1 MPYLQLII
9 LLTLAVKQIQL
20 SSVTHRKLLDMF
32 KSGFITLVGRSN
44 VGKSALLNTL
54 IGTKI
59 AAVTDKPQTTRDI
72 IHGVL
77 NTPQGQAIFVD
88 TPGMFK
94 DKGNPLSG
102 KLTQRAREATQGI
115 DIVIYVVD
123 PTKSLG
129 VEERAT
135 LALIRNLEIPKLLVI
150 NKIDLP
156 RKDLIYLEDYQALGE
171 EFTAVFELSAEE
183 NRHIQPLKD
192 KVFELLPEGEAVYP
206 LDQITNIDRKFWTA
220 ELIREK
226 IFKALR
232 QEVPYTTHVEVTDI
246 EERPDMFVIKAIV
259 YTYDSR
265 YKKMIIGTA
274 GRSIKEIGIAARKEL
289 EAALNK
295 KIFLELE
302 VETDRRWE
310 ERI

>member
-1 MPYLQLII
+1 
-9 LLTLAVKQIQL
+9 
-20 SSVTHRKLLDMF
+20 MF

-54 IGTKI
+54 VGTKL

-77 NTPQGQAIFVD
+77 NTAQGQAVFVD
-88 TPGMFK
+88 TPGIFK

-102 KLTQRAREATQGI
+102 KLTQRAHEAIQGI
-115 DIVIYVVD
+115 DIIIYVVD

-129 VEERAT
+129 AEERAT
-135 LALIRNLEIPKLLVI
+135 LAMVRNIDIPKLLVI
-150 NKIDLP
+150 NKSDLP
-156 RKDLIYLEDYQALGE
+156 KHEKTYLEDYLALSDQ
-171 EFTAVFELSAEE
+171 FTAVFELSAQE

-192 KVFELLPEGEAVYP
+192 KVFELLPEGEPVYP
-206 LDQITNIDRKFWTA
+206 DDQITNIDRKFWTA

-232 QEVPYTTHVEVTDI
+232 QEVPYTTHVEVEDI
-246 EERPDMFVIKAIV
+246 EEKPEMFVIKAIV

-265 YKKMIIGTA
+265 YKKMIIGA
-274 GRSIKEIGIAARKEL
+274 GGRSIKEIGIAARKEL

-295 KIFLELE
+295 KVFLELE

-310 ERI
+310 EKI

>member
-1 MPYLQLII
+1 MAKAKKEIPTP
-9 LLTLAVKQIQL
+9 LL
-20 SSVTHRKLLDMF
+20 
-32 KSGFITLVGRSN
+32 KSGFVTLIGRSN

-54 IGTKI
+54 VGKKL

-77 NTPQGQAIFVD
+77 NTAQGQAVFVD
-88 TPGMFK
+88 TPGIFK

-102 KLTQRAREATQGI
+102 KLIQRAHDALQGI
-115 DIVIYVVD
+115 DIIMYVAD

-135 LALIRNLEIPKLLVI
+135 LAMIRNQEIPKLLVI
-150 NKIDLP
+150 NKTDLP
-156 RKDLIYLEDYQALGE
+156 AHEKTFLEDYLALADQ
-171 EFTAVFELSAEE
+171 FTAVFEVSAEE

-192 KVFELLPEGEAVYP
+192 KVFELLPVGIPTYP
-206 LDQITNIDRKFWTA
+206 SDQLTNINTKFWVA

-232 QEVPYTTHVEVTDI
+232 QEVPYTTHVEVQEMEEKPDI
-246 EERPDMFVIKAIV
+246 YVIKATV

-265 YKKMIIGTA
+265 YKKMIIGA
-274 GRSIKEIGIAARKEL
+274 GGRSIKEIGIATRKEL

-295 KIFLELE
+295 KVFLELE

-310 ERI
+310 EKI